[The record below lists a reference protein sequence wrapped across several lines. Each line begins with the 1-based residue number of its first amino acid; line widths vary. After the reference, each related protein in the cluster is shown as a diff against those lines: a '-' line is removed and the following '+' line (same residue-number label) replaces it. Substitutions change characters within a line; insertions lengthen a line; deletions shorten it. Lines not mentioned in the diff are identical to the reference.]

1 MRGKIAI
8 FSLSI
13 AFILGIPFKWVQY
26 KGEEGVSIFRI
37 MDLGIQNM
45 FFDVSLLSLNAL
57 VLYFVL
63 SRIQKHRESSLQK

>member
-1 MRGKIAI
+1 MRKNIAV

-45 FFDVSLLSLNAL
+45 FFDFSLLSLNAL
-57 VLYFVL
+57 VFYFVL
-63 SRIQKHRESSLQK
+63 SRIQKYRESLLQK